1 MKENANIPLG
11 SEGSTHAH
19 AASTWH
25 ILGDYT
31 AAPPALVPGCS
42 WGNSSP
48 PVLGVDG
55 GCRGETK
62 LF

>member
-1 MKENANIPLG
+1 MPNIPLG

-25 ILGDYT
+25 ILGDRT

-42 WGNSSP
+42 WGNSSH
-48 PVLGVDG
+48 GVGVEG
-55 GCRGETK
+55 GCRGEIK

>member
-1 MKENANIPLG
+1 MPNIPLG

-25 ILGDYT
+25 ILGDRT

-42 WGNSSP
+42 WGNSSHP
-48 PVLGVDG
+48 GVGVEG
-55 GCRGETK
+55 GCRGDIK